1 MRMKLEGLDEVHQ
14 ALLSQIVLLADFFL
28 RKLPFNEECRRVLE
42 LVNLTPERQN
52 EKTENDYTIKL
63 TYLCVI

>member
-1 MRMKLEGLDEVHQ
+1 MKLEGLDEVHQ
-14 ALLSQIVLLADFFL
+14 ALLSQIVLLADFLL

-63 TYLCVI
+63 KYLCEM